1 MALRDSFIAGRDD
14 DGKRV
19 DRVVRR
25 LLGDVPLSAVFKA
38 LRTGSIRVNGRK
50 PLPADRVREG
60 DAFAISELSFEAA
73 LSPTEDEDAGHRP
86 PGAAPDL
93 SGLLILETEDLL
105 FINKPRGVLS
115 HGPGGLDE
123 SVRTYLS
130 YKANSSL
137 SFSPA
142 PLHRLDRNTTG
153 LLVASKTLRG
163 ARAFSAALQAR
174 TVEKRYIAVLRGRL
188 DRKDHWVD
196 SLERLSRQRRTLR
209 SSLSS
214 HRKAVTLV
222 DPVAANGAFTL
233 ADIRILTGLTHQIR
247 AQAALRGRPLAGD
260 VKYGGG
266 AEPSGY
272 ILHAYRLDFPEDFEA
287 DAPRTITAPVPEDI
301 AFRLR
306 ERFGPKILLY
316 APPGVIPP

>member
-38 LRTGSIRVNGRK
+38 LRTGSVRVNGRK
-50 PLPADRVREG
+50 PQPADRVREG
-60 DAFAISELSFEAA
+60 DSFAITDLRFEAA
-73 LSPTEDEDAGHRP
+73 SAPAVPVPRDRDG
-86 PGAAPDL
+86 GSAPDL
-93 SGLLILETEDLL
+93 ARLIILETEDLL
-105 FINKPRGVLS
+105 FLNKPRGVLS

-123 SVRTYLS
+123 SVLSYLS
-130 YKANSSL
+130 YKAGKSL
-137 SFSPA
+137 SFAPA

-153 LLVASKTLRG
+153 ILVASKTIRG
-163 ARAFSAALQAR
+163 ARAFSAALQDR

-196 SLERLSRQRRTLR
+196 SLERLSKQRRTLR
-209 SSLSS
+209 SALSV

-222 DPVAANGAFTL
+222 EPIAANGAFTL

-260 VKYGGG
+260 LKYGGG
-266 AEPSGY
+266 AEPHGY
-272 ILHAYRLDFPEDFEA
+272 ILHAYRLDFPEEFDA
-287 DAPRTITAPVPEDI
+287 DAPRTVIAPVPEDT
-301 AFRLR
+301 ALRLR
-306 ERFGPKILLY
+306 ERFGPKILLS
-316 APPGVIPP
+316 APPGTIPP

>member
-38 LRTGSIRVNGRK
+38 LRTGSVRLNGRK
-50 PLPADRVREG
+50 PLPAERVREG
-60 DAFAISELSFEAA
+60 DSFAFSNLSFAA
-73 LSPTEDEDAGHRP
+73 SAAVPPEGLPAIPAEDL
-86 PGAAPDL
+86 PDL
-93 SGLLILETEDLL
+93 SRLLILETEDLL
-105 FINKPRGVLS
+105 FLNKPRGVLS

-123 SVRTYLS
+123 AVLSYLS
-130 YKANSSL
+130 RVAGKSL
-137 SFSPA
+137 SFVPA

-153 LLVASKTLRG
+153 ILVASKTLRG
-163 ARAFSAALQAR
+163 ARAFSSALQDRALD
-174 TVEKRYIAVLRGRL
+174 KRYLAVLRGRL

-196 SLERLSRQRRTLR
+196 SLERLSKQRRTIR
-209 SSLSS
+209 SSLSA

-222 DPVAANGAFTL
+222 DPIAANGSFTL

-266 AEPSGY
+266 TEAQGY
-272 ILHAYRLDFPEDFEA
+272 ILHAYRLDFPRDFDA
-287 DAPRTITAPVPEDI
+287 DAPPTVTAPVPEDT
-301 AFRLR
+301 ALRLR
-306 ERFGPKILLY
+306 ERFGPKILLS

>member
-38 LRTGSIRVNGRK
+38 LRTGMIRVNGRK

-60 DAFAISELSFEAA
+60 DSFAFTDVNFEAA
-73 LSPTEDEDAGHRP
+73 TVQVPSDTLVLDSDT
-86 PGAAPDL
+86 APDL
-93 SGLLILETEDLL
+93 SSLLILETEDLL
-105 FINKPRGVLS
+105 FLNKPRGVLS

-123 SVRTYLS
+123 SVRAYLS
-130 YKANSSL
+130 YKAGSSL

-163 ARAFSAALQAR
+163 ARAFSAALQDR

-196 SLERLSRQRRTLR
+196 SLERLSRKRRTLR
-209 SSLSS
+209 SSLSA

-222 DPVAANGAFTL
+222 EPIAANGAFTL
-233 ADIRILTGLTHQIR
+233 ADIQILTGMTHQIR
-247 AQAALRGRPLAGD
+247 AQAAIRGRPLAGD
-260 VKYGGG
+260 LKYGGG
-266 AEPSGY
+266 ADPHGY

-287 DAPRTITAPVPEDI
+287 DAPRTITAPVPEDT
-301 AFRLR
+301 AFRLK
-306 ERFGPKILLY
+306 ERFGPKITLS
-316 APPGVIPP
+316 APPGVISP

>member
-25 LLGDVPLSAVFKA
+25 ILGDVPLSAVFKA
-38 LRTGSIRVNGRK
+38 LRTGSVRVNGRK

-60 DAFAISELSFEAA
+60 DSFAITDLSFAA
-73 LSPTEDEDAGHRP
+73 SSTDTLRDRAPRSSGT
-86 PGAAPDL
+86 APDL
-93 SGLLILETEDLL
+93 SRLLILETEDLL
-105 FINKPRGVLS
+105 FLNKPRGVLS
-115 HGPGGLDE
+115 HGSGGLDE
-123 SVRTYLS
+123 AVLNYLS
-130 YKANSSL
+130 YKAGKSL
-137 SFSPA
+137 SFAPA

-163 ARAFSAALQAR
+163 ARAFSAALQDR
-174 TVEKRYIAVLRGRL
+174 TVEKRYLAVLRGRL
-188 DRKDHWVD
+188 DRNDHWVD
-196 SLERLSRQRRTLR
+196 SLERLSKQRRTLR
-209 SSLSS
+209 SSLSA

-222 DPVAANGAFTL
+222 EPIAANGSFTL

-266 AEPSGY
+266 SEPQGY
-272 ILHAYRLDFPEDFEA
+272 ILHAYRLDFPEDFDA
-287 DAPRTITAPVPEDI
+287 DAPATVTAPVPDDT
-301 AFRLR
+301 ALRLR
-306 ERFGPKILLY
+306 ERFGPKILLS